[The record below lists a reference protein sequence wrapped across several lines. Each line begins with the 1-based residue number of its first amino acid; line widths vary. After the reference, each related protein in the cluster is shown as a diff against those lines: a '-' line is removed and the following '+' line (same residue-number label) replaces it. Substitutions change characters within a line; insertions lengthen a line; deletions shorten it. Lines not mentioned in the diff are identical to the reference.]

1 MMAHARGDARRQS
14 LGIIR
19 VADPSGDVMPI
30 FGEASVADGDDAK
43 VVPLDRIR
51 LESPTRAPGIPA
63 SPPDDSSP
71 PPPPAKRE
79 ETLAERLDH
88 ALDDIRR
95 LMIAD
100 RTKGPY

>member
-19 VADPSGDVMPI
+19 VADPSGDILPT

-43 VVPLDRIR
+43 VVPLGRGR
-51 LESPTRAPGIPA
+51 PESPPRAPDIPA
-63 SPPDDSSP
+63 SPSNDSS